1 VPASEPPRRVLLIG
15 NSRWHWGESADGRLW
30 RHWDGEAVA
39 DPPVP
44 DGWAAVGPQPSIAA
58 DELWRQRQLTNRD
71 VPLAALPDHVG
82 IDRAL
87 AAWAAWTQARGPVMV
102 VDAGTALTLTVV
114 DAQGRF
120 LGGRIQAGADLQLQA
135 LHRGTR
141 QLPLASLRDA
151 TSVGEPWPRDTEAA
165 LRTGVAE
172 GLASAVTGA
181 WVQRPG
187 DHGAVPPW
195 SLWLTGGD
203 GPCLE
208 PLLQRRGLIVRH
220 VPGLA
225 LDAMARLAGFTPVR
239 DP

>member
-1 VPASEPPRRVLLIG
+1 VLLIG
-15 NSRWHWGESADGRLW
+15 NSRWHWGESADGRSW

-44 DGWAAVGPQPSIAA
+44 DGWAAVGPQPPAA
-58 DELWRQRQLTNRD
+58 AGDLWRQRQLTNRD

-87 AAWAAWTQARGPVMV
+87 AAWGAWTEAGGPVMV

-120 LGGRIQAGADLQLQA
+120 LGGRILAGADLQLQA

-181 WVQRPG
+181 WVQCPG
-187 DHGAVPPW
+187 GHGEGSPW

-225 LDAMARLAGFTPVR
+225 LDAMARLAGFSPVR

>member
-1 VPASEPPRRVLLIG
+1 
-15 NSRWHWGESADGRLW
+15 LW

-87 AAWAAWTQARGPVMV
+87 AAWGAWTQARGPVMV